1 MGVSDLFLNAIERK
15 APAEADLF
23 PWSMPVFRWLD
34 RLEFRAP
41 VTFLVGENGSG
52 KSTLLEGLAAGM
64 QAVVA
69 GGADIE
75 RDETLAVARQFAASY
90 RFSRRHK
97 PRAKLFVRSEDL
109 FGFVRRVGR
118 TMAEMRE
125 LEQHFE
131 ATVKGDYGRQLAT
144 GVARG
149 QRGALADT
157 YGEDPDARS
166 HGETFLNLLEKR
178 LVTEGLY
185 FLDEPEAP
193 LSPLRVLT
201 LISLLKQ
208 VVADGSQLIIC
219 THSPILMAFPGAEIL
234 LFEGDQLTRTEWGDL
249 DHVRLTRAF
258 LNDPESYLRR
268 L

>member
-1 MGVSDLFLNAIERK
+1 MFLDAIQRK
-15 APAEADLF
+15 IEPDFSVF
-23 PWSMPVFRWLD
+23 PWSMPLFHWLE
-34 RLEFRAP
+34 RLEFKRQ

-64 QAVVA
+64 DAVVA

-75 RDETLAVARQFAASY
+75 RDESLAVARRFAAGY
-90 RFSRRHK
+90 RFSRRGR
-97 PRAKLFVRSEDL
+97 PRARLFVRAEDL
-109 FGFVRRVGR
+109 FGFVQRVSR
-118 TMAEMRE
+118 DMADLARMERE
-125 LEQHFE
+125 LSES
-131 ATVKGDYGRQLAT
+131 VKGEYGRKLAT

-149 QRGALADT
+149 QRRALADN
-157 YGEDPDARS
+157 YGDDPDARS

-178 LVTEGLY
+178 LVVEGLY

-193 LSPLRVLT
+193 LSPLRTLS

-208 VVADGSQLIIC
+208 VVADGSQLIIA

-234 LFEGDQLTRTEWGDL
+234 VFEGDRLTPTPYEEL

>member
-1 MGVSDLFLNAIERK
+1 MFLDAIQRK
-15 APAEADLF
+15 IDADPEVF
-23 PWSMPVFRWLD
+23 PWSMPLFRWLD
-34 RLEFRAP
+34 RLEFRSQ

-64 QAVVA
+64 DATVA

-75 RDETLAVARQFAASY
+75 RDESLAMARRFAAGY
-90 RFSRRHK
+90 RFSRRNK
-97 PRAKLFVRSEDL
+97 PRARLFVRAEDL
-109 FGFVRRVGR
+109 FGFVQRVGR
-118 TMAEMRE
+118 DMRDLDEM
-125 LEQHFE
+125 EQHLSK
-131 ATVKGDYGRQLAT
+131 TVKGDYGRMLAT
-144 GVARG
+144 GAVRG
-149 QRGALADT
+149 QRQALANS
-157 YGEDPDARS
+157 YGDDPDARS

-178 LVTEGLY
+178 LGVEGLY

-193 LSPLRVLT
+193 LSPLRVLS

-208 VVADGSQLIIC
+208 VVADGSQLVIA

-234 LFEGDQLTRTEWGDL
+234 VFEGDQLTKTAWADL

>member
-1 MGVSDLFLNAIERK
+1 VFLNAISRK
-15 APAEADLF
+15 VEPDAETF
-23 PWSMPVFRWLD
+23 PWSVPVFRWLE
-34 RLEFRAP
+34 RLEFSAP

-64 QAVVA
+64 EAVVA

-75 RDETLAVARQFAASY
+75 RDETLAAARRFAAGY
-90 RFSRRHK
+90 RFSRKDR
-97 PRAKLFVRSEDL
+97 PRAKLFVRAEDL
-109 FGFVRRVGR
+109 FGFVRRVSR
-118 TMAEMRE
+118 DMQDLSE
-125 LEQHFE
+125 LEEHYR
-131 ATVKGDYGRQLAT
+131 TTIKGDYGRQLAM
-144 GVARG
+144 GAARG
-149 QRGALADT
+149 QRSALAGK

-166 HGETFLNLLEKR
+166 HGETFLNLLEQR
-178 LVTEGLY
+178 LVVEGLY

-193 LSPLRVLT
+193 LSPLRQLT

-208 VVADGSQLIIC
+208 VVADGSQLVIC
-219 THSPILMAFPGAEIL
+219 THSPILMAFPGAQIL
-234 LFEGDQLTRTEWGDL
+234 LFDGDQLTPTPYDDL

>member
-1 MGVSDLFLNAIERK
+1 MSDLFLNAIERK
-15 APAEADLF
+15 VEADASIF
-23 PWSMPVFRWLD
+23 PWSLPVFRWLD
-34 RLEFRAP
+34 RLEFRAQ

-75 RDETLAVARQFAASY
+75 RDEGLATARHFAASY

-97 PRAKLFVRSEDL
+97 PRAKLFVRAEDL

-131 ATVKGDYGRQLAT
+131 QTVKGDYGRMLAT

-149 QRGALADT
+149 QRGALADR

-166 HGETFLNLLEKR
+166 HGETFLNLLEQR
-178 LVTEGLY
+178 LVSEGLY

-193 LSPLRVLT
+193 LSPLRVLS

-208 VVADGSQLIIC
+208 VVADGSQLVIC

-234 LFEGDQLTRTEWGDL
+234 LFEGDQLTPTRWEDL

>member
-1 MGVSDLFLNAIERK
+1 MFLEAIQRK
-15 APAEADLF
+15 AEADPGVF
-23 PWSMPVFRWLD
+23 PWSMPVFRWMD
-34 RLEFRAP
+34 RLEFRHQ

-64 QAVVA
+64 QAAVA

-75 RDETLAVARQFAASY
+75 RDETLAVARSFAAGY

-109 FGFVRRVGR
+109 FGFVQRVGR

-125 LEQHFE
+125 LEEHFE
-131 ATVKGDYGRQLAT
+131 RTVKGDYGRQLAT

-149 QRGALADT
+149 QRGALADR
-157 YGEDPDARS
+157 YGEDPDAKS

-193 LSPLRVLT
+193 LSPLRVLS

-234 LFEGDQLTRTEWGDL
+234 LFDGDRLTPTPWHEL

>member
-1 MGVSDLFLNAIERK
+1 MFLERDPR
-15 APAEADLF
+15 ARPSRTSATSPGPL
-23 PWSMPVFRWLD
+23 PVFRWLE
-34 RLEFRAP
+34 RLEFKAP

-64 QAVVA
+64 DAVVA

-75 RDETLAVARQFAASY
+75 RDESLADRAPLRRRLPLLAPAS
-90 RFSRRHK
+90 R
-97 PRAKLFVRSEDL
+97 PRAQLFVRAEDL
-109 FGFVRRVGR
+109 FGFVRRVSR
-118 TMAEMRE
+118 DMTDLAELEEHYAPPSRATMAASWRP
-125 LEQHFE
+125 
-131 ATVKGDYGRQLAT
+131 
-144 GVARG
+144 ARCAASAA
-149 QRGALADT
+149 RWPAT

-178 LVTEGLY
+178 LVVEGLY

-193 LSPLRVLT
+193 LSPLRSLS

-208 VVADGSQLIIC
+208 VVADGSQLVIC

-234 LFEGDQLTRTEWGDL
+234 LFDGDTLTPTPYDEL

>member
-1 MGVSDLFLNAIERK
+1 VFLDAIQRK
-15 APAEADLF
+15 IDADPEVF
-23 PWSMPVFRWLD
+23 PWSMPMFRWLD
-34 RLEFRAP
+34 RLEFRQP

-64 QAVVA
+64 DAVVA

-75 RDETLAVARQFAASY
+75 RDASLAVARRFAAGY
-90 RFSRRHK
+90 RFSRRNK
-97 PRAKLFVRSEDL
+97 PRARLFVRAEDL
-109 FGFVRRVGR
+109 FGFVQRVSR
-118 TMAEMRE
+118 DMSELTALEAD
-125 LEQHFE
+125 LEQ
-131 ATVKGDYGRQLAT
+131 TVKGDYGRMLAT
-144 GVARG
+144 GAVRG
-149 QRGALADT
+149 QRRALEGA

-178 LVTEGLY
+178 LVVEGLY

-193 LSPLRVLT
+193 LSPLRILS

-208 VVADGSQLIIC
+208 VVADGSQLIIA

-234 LFEGDQLTRTEWGDL
+234 LFDGDHLTPTPWQEL

>member
-1 MGVSDLFLNAIERK
+1 VFLDAIQRK
-15 APAEADLF
+15 IDAEPEVF
-23 PWSMPVFRWLD
+23 PWSMPLFRWLD
-34 RLEFRAP
+34 RLEFRKP

-64 QAVVA
+64 DAVVA

-75 RDETLAVARQFAASY
+75 RDESLAVARRFASGY
-90 RFSRRHK
+90 RFSRRNK
-97 PRAKLFVRSEDL
+97 PRARLFVRAEDL
-109 FGFVRRVGR
+109 FGFVRRVSR
-118 TMAEMRE
+118 DMRE
-125 LEQHFE
+125 LGDLERE
-131 ATVKGDYGRQLAT
+131 LGETVKGDYGRQLAT
-144 GVARG
+144 GAVRG
-149 QRGALADT
+149 QRRALADN
-157 YGEDPDARS
+157 YGDDPDAQS

-178 LVTEGLY
+178 LVVEGLY

-193 LSPLRVLT
+193 LSPLRVLS

-208 VVADGSQLIIC
+208 VVADGSQLIIA
-219 THSPILMAFPGAEIL
+219 THSPILMAFPDAEIL
-234 LFEGDQLTRTEWGDL
+234 VFQGDHLTATPWAEL

>member
-1 MGVSDLFLNAIERK
+1 MFLDAIQRKIEVDPGV
-15 APAEADLF
+15 F
-23 PWSMPVFRWLD
+23 PWSLPLFRWLD
-34 RLEFRAP
+34 RLEFRKP

-64 QAVVA
+64 DAVVA
-69 GGADIE
+69 GGVDIE
-75 RDETLAVARQFAASY
+75 RDDSLAVARRFAAGY
-90 RFSRRHK
+90 RFSRRRR
-97 PRAKLFVRSEDL
+97 PRARLFVRAEDL
-109 FGFVRRVGR
+109 FGFVQRVGR
-118 TMAEMRE
+118 DMADLKEMERQLGE
-125 LEQHFE
+125 S
-131 ATVKGDYGRQLAT
+131 VKGDYGRQLAT
-144 GVARG
+144 GAVRG
-149 QRGALADT
+149 QRNALADN

-178 LVTEGLY
+178 LVVEGLY

-193 LSPLRVLT
+193 LSPLRILS

-208 VVADGSQLIIC
+208 VVADGSQLIIA
-219 THSPILMAFPGAEIL
+219 THSPILMAFPDAEIL
-234 LFEGDQLTRTEWGDL
+234 HFDGDQLTPTAYADL